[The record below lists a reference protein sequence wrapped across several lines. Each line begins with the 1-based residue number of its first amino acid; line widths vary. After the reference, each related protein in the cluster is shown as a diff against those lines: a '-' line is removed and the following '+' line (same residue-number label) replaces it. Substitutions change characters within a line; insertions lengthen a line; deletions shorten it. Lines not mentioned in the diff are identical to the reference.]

1 MDNFTAKANS
11 IIKNLREEKEEIVY
25 SSEEENAE
33 DPMRQIANDPQMKQM
48 GLDPAAIAAV
58 NVANAMNAKAAKSGV
73 PGFRKNPEAELGKAY
88 GKLMTSIATKIN
100 NIAGR
105 IK

>member
-1 MDNFTAKANS
+1 MDNFTARANN

-33 DPMRQIANDPQMKQM
+33 DQMKQIANDPQMKQL

-58 NVANAMNAKAAKSGV
+58 NVANAMNAKAAKYGV
-73 PGFRKNPEAELGKAY
+73 PGFRKNPETALGNAY
-88 GKLMTSIATKIN
+88 SRLMTAIADKIATIAKKI
-100 NIAGR
+100 
-105 IK
+105 K